1 MLMPNSLQIR
11 FWIALT
17 KPVNYNGIIPL
28 QFMKIFLYLLL
39 SLAPIAVAYT
49 KAFDGSRIKEP
60 LIAVS
65 FLSVMLWSVLFSTIL
80 QSLAGVEIKYT
91 VAVLALV
98 MGYSHFRLIQFLA
111 KRRRSNQ

>member
-1 MLMPNSLQIR
+1 MLMPNSSQSR

-17 KPVNYNGIIPL
+17 KPVNYNEITPL

-49 KAFDGSRIKEP
+49 KVFDGSRIKEP

-65 FLSVMLWSVLFSTIL
+65 FLSVMLWSVLFSTIM
-80 QSLAGVEIKYT
+80 QSLTGVEIKYT
-91 VAVLALV
+91 VAVFALV
-98 MGYSHFRLIQFLA
+98 MGYSHFRLIQLLA